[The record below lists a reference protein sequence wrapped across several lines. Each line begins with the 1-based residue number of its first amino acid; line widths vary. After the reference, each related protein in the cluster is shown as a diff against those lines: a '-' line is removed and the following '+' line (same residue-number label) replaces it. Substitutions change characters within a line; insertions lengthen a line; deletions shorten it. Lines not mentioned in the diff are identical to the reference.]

1 MSTAPKRRWPRSLD
15 NDRIAFNDGR
25 TSGRRIATSLL
36 AGTERAGAPRWSV
49 PVTEVFDALLS
60 FLDRVDRAGLPYT
73 LHRIRRESILVD
85 ITRPGWRWEVE
96 FMRDGESCGAAFVI
110 DGKAC
115 STARRRRT
123 EYDLLNAGIT

>member
-96 FMRDGESCGAAFVI
+96 FMRDGSVEVERFNSNGEI
-110 DGKAC
+110 GD
-115 STARRRRT
+115 AR
-123 EYDLLNAGIT
+123 LLDVLFEDD